1 MKLNLNSLHEFSLA
15 ANENA
20 WPPWGLQHLGPKLL
34 KDRDVATQS
43 AELLELVRHLLEAAA
58 DLASF
63 LQQRPGTGILRP
75 TPYAPCLEVFIHL
88 PAPSPQTHGLQFLK
102 PGPAFD
108 KLRLLDA

>member
-34 KDRDVATQS
+34 KDRDVAAPA
-43 AELLELVRHLLEAAA
+43 AELLQLVRHVQEAAG

-63 LQQRPGTGILRP
+63 LQQGPGTGILSP
-75 TPYAPCLEVFIHL
+75 TPYAPFLKVFIHL
-88 PAPSPQTHGLQFLK
+88 HAPSPPKSQSTFTLPTCFK
-102 PGPAFD
+102 ARPGI
-108 KLRLLDA
+108 